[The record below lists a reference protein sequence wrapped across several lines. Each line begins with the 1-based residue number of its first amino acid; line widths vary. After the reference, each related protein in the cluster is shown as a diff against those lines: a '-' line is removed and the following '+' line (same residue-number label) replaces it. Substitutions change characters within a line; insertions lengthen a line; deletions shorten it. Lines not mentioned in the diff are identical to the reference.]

1 MSTQQTR
8 SGGGGG
14 GGGRTQ
20 KKSNSAGGGGGNS
33 NSNNDARA
41 ITHAA
46 AVNKKADANKTEK
59 PEKAQPKATTEQLR
73 IAQIT
78 NSSTTE
84 DPQIKEKVTLLLT
97 MTQRSEEEVCCA
109 LNECDYDLEAAANF
123 LIETLPQV
131 RVNFTTRAYQ
141 SRLIHFFTNDY
152 RAPLPSMRKSA
163 RIRLQM
169 LLRMALAVMAIGQ
182 MEMLM
187 PRTGVKNHVIVAP
200 TVVDAAAPTVAA
212 VSCES
217 FTIPFSI
224 IKDALLV

>member
-20 KKSNSAGGGGGNS
+20 KKSNSAGGGGGGGGNS
-33 NSNNDARA
+33 NSNNDAGA

-46 AVNKKADANKTEK
+46 TVNKKADANKTEK

-123 LIETLPQV
+123 LIEILPQASV
-131 RVNFTTRAYQ
+131 D
-141 SRLIHFFTNDY
+141 FTNSTSVSVY
-152 RAPLPSMRKSA
+152 SNTFASTG
-163 RIRLQM
+163 RLCQ
-169 LLRMALAVMAIGQ
+169 V
-182 MEMLM
+182 
-187 PRTGVKNHVIVAP
+187 
-200 TVVDAAAPTVAA
+200 
-212 VSCES
+212 
-217 FTIPFSI
+217 
-224 IKDALLV
+224 